1 MWCMSR
7 QFLIFLIAI
16 SCCAEAA
23 HAKRP
28 QKQAMVETDSRFAI
42 EVQSVLAKA
51 GCNAG
56 TCHGNFNGKGGFRL
70 SLRGQD
76 PSDDHEWITRDHAGR
91 RINLMDPAESLLLA
105 KPTGRVSHQGG
116 RRFDEDSLEYQ
127 ILFNWIACGAP
138 AEADEDA
145 RLESIDVLPLDVV
158 VRDPADSVNI
168 SVLARYSDGSSRD
181 VTSLAVYEPSSLD
194 VEVTAD
200 GTVIR
205 KKYGESTVVVRY
217 LQKQVPVRVAFVPRV
232 KGQRRIQYPES
243 ANFVDEHV
251 FTKLKELGI
260 KPSSLASDEVFVRR
274 VFLDAIG
281 VLPTADEARAFISND
296 SPTKRVDL
304 IDTLLSRDEFAEFW
318 ALKWSDVLR
327 NEEKVL
333 DVKGVEVYHDWIL
346 QSMKENKP
354 IDQFVRELLL
364 GRGSTF
370 ENPPANFWRTVR
382 TPIARSETTARLFLG
397 VRLGCA
403 KCHNHPFDRWTQ
415 DDYYDW
421 TSFFARIDYEWEE
434 KRRDKFDKNEFV
446 GDQVV
451 KITDEGEV
459 KNARTGVNA
468 QPRFLGL
475 HQFADVKVAGT
486 DQRIEE
492 LAAWITSADN
502 KFFVKSQVNRI
513 WFHLMGRG
521 LVEPVDD
528 FRLTNPAS
536 HPALLNALADRFVS
550 SKFDLRA
557 LARDILISN
566 AYQIGSDIN
575 ETNQNDELNY
585 SRVVMKRYQAEV
597 LLDAQCQTIG
607 RPAKFNGY
615 PEGMRAVQLP
625 GVRKVRRRD
634 ESPADGDLFLEAFGK
649 PERLL
654 ACECER
660 SDETTL
666 NQVFILCA
674 DDGMVDR
681 LADPNN
687 LLKQL
692 ADSDMSNR
700 AIVDE
705 VFLSALSRFPMDSER
720 GVAVAMLNHAQGK
733 EVDSEYR
740 SVTGQYLDDEVD
752 RWVVLQ
758 DIVWALINSKEYV
771 FRH

>member
-1 MWCMSR
+1 MSR
-7 QFLIFLIAI
+7 QYWIFLIAI
-16 SCCAEAA
+16 FCCGQAT

-76 PSDDHEWITRDHAGR
+76 PSDDHQWITRDHGGR

-127 ILFNWIACGAP
+127 ILFNWIARGAP
-138 AEADEDA
+138 TEADEDV

-181 VTSLAVYEPSSLD
+181 VTSLTVYEPSSLD

-200 GTVIR
+200 GTVMR
-205 KKYGESTVVVRY
+205 KKHGESTVVVRY

-243 ANFVDEHV
+243 TNYIDEHV
-251 FTKLKELGI
+251 FTKLKDLGI

-281 VLPTADEARAFISND
+281 VLPTADEARAFIANN

-304 IDTLLSRDEFAEFW
+304 IDDLLSRSEFAEFW

-370 ENPPANFWRTVR
+370 ENPPANFWRSVR

-421 TSFFARIDYEWEE
+421 TSSVSYTHLTLPTNR
-434 KRRDKFDKNEFV
+434 
-446 GDQVV
+446 
-451 KITDEGEV
+451 EV
-459 KNARTGVNA
+459 
-468 QPRFLGL
+468 
-475 HQFADVKVAGT
+475 
-486 DQRIEE
+486 
-492 LAAWITSADN
+492 
-502 KFFVKSQVNRI
+502 
-513 WFHLMGRG
+513 
-521 LVEPVDD
+521 
-528 FRLTNPAS
+528 
-536 HPALLNALADRFVS
+536 
-550 SKFDLRA
+550 
-557 LARDILISN
+557 
-566 AYQIGSDIN
+566 
-575 ETNQNDELNY
+575 
-585 SRVVMKRYQAEV
+585 
-597 LLDAQCQTIG
+597 
-607 RPAKFNGY
+607 
-615 PEGMRAVQLP
+615 
-625 GVRKVRRRD
+625 
-634 ESPADGDLFLEAFGK
+634 
-649 PERLL
+649 
-654 ACECER
+654 
-660 SDETTL
+660 
-666 NQVFILCA
+666 
-674 DDGMVDR
+674 
-681 LADPNN
+681 
-687 LLKQL
+687 
-692 ADSDMSNR
+692 
-700 AIVDE
+700 
-705 VFLSALSRFPMDSER
+705 
-720 GVAVAMLNHAQGK
+720 
-733 EVDSEYR
+733 
-740 SVTGQYLDDEVD
+740 
-752 RWVVLQ
+752 
-758 DIVWALINSKEYV
+758 
-771 FRH
+771 

>member
-1 MWCMSR
+1 MSR
-7 QFLIFLIAI
+7 RLTIFLFVLL
-16 SCCAEAA
+16 CCADFA

-28 QKQAMVETDSRFAI
+28 QKQVLIDTNSRFAI

-76 PSDDHEWITRDHAGR
+76 PSDDHQWITRDHGGR
-91 RINLMDPAESLLLA
+91 RINLMNPAESLLLA
-105 KPTGRVSHQGG
+105 KPSGQVSHQGG

-127 ILFNWIACGAP
+127 ILYNWIARGAP
-138 AEADEDA
+138 AKADHDA
-145 RLESIDVLPLDVV
+145 RLESIDVTPVSVV
-158 VRDPADSVNI
+158 VRDPAASVDIN
-168 SVLARYSDGSSRD
+168 VVARYSDGSSLD

-194 VEVTAD
+194 IDVTAD

-205 KKYGESTVVVRY
+205 KKHGESTVVVRY
-217 LQKQVPVRVAFVPRV
+217 LQKQVPVRVAFMPRV

-243 ANFVDEHV
+243 TNYVDEHI
-251 FTKLKELGI
+251 FAKLKELGI

-274 VFLDAIG
+274 VFLDVIG
-281 VLPTADEARAFISND
+281 VLPTADEARAFNAD
-296 SPTKRVDL
+296 NSPTKRVDL
-304 IDTLLSRDEFAEFW
+304 IDTLLKRDEFSDFW

-333 DVKGVEVYHDWIL
+333 DVKGVEVFHDWIL
-346 QSMKENKP
+346 QSMNENKP

-370 ENPPANFWRTVR
+370 ENPPANYWRSVR
-382 TPIARSETTARLFLG
+382 TPVARSETTARLFLG

-421 TSFFARIDYEWEE
+421 TSFFSRIDYEWEE

-451 KITDEGEV
+451 KFADEGEV
-459 KNARTGVNA
+459 KNARTGINA

-475 HQFADVKVAGT
+475 DEFAEFEADDG

-492 LAAWITSADN
+492 LAKWITSADN
-502 KFFVKSQVNRI
+502 EFFVKSQVNRI
-513 WFHLMGRG
+513 WFHLMGKG

-536 HPALLNALADRFVS
+536 HPALLDALADRFVS

-557 LARDILISN
+557 LARDILISK
-566 AYQIGSDIN
+566 AYQVGSDVN

-615 PEGMRAVQLP
+615 PDGMRAVQLP
-625 GVRKVRRRD
+625 GVRKIRRRD

-674 DDGMVDR
+674 DDGIVDR

-692 ADSDMSNR
+692 ADSDMSNQ

-705 VFLSALSRFPMDSER
+705 VFLGALSRYPMDSER
-720 GVAVAMLNHAQGK
+720 GVAVAMLNFVQGID
-733 EVDSEYR
+733 VDPEYQ
-740 SVTGQYLDDEVD
+740 SVTDQYLDDEAD